1 MKLITLALRD
11 FALPSPPCGSIES
24 YSGSGRAAAEGRE
37 IHLRVQKMRK
47 CDPSYQAEVP
57 VSCLLEREGYC
68 FCIDGRM
75 DGIFRTDP
83 PLIEEIKS
91 GFSIVDLSRRLADN
105 PLGHPYSLQLL
116 SYGYFHWR
124 EQGVLPRL
132 RFHLA
137 SFRSRESL
145 ELELHLDIPRFESWL
160 ESRLKELASEARL
173 AEKRAARRRKVSA
186 SFPFPFATPR
196 SGQIDLM
203 QNIQEGME
211 EGRAMLLQAP
221 TGLGKTVGVLFPLL
235 KEVLSRGQRVVYVTP
250 KNSQHGVAEDAVDRF
265 QQAGAKI
272 RSLTITAKGKICFR
286 DEPLCDPGCCE
297 YARDYYAK
305 LHDNDILAILA
316 RKRRLKA
323 RTFRQLGEQYLVCP
337 FELQLD
343 SAREADLVI
352 CDYNYV
358 FAPRSALGR
367 MSDMAVDQEGKPSL
381 VIDEAHNLPGR
392 AMEYYSPLLS
402 SQHLEQLRHAMGEIR
417 TPFSREALQLLDACL
432 ATLVACGGAGASRP
446 RRIAPPLELFQKQDE
461 RLRALLSRYLDSGV
475 EPGREDPLLRLSFSW
490 SEFTRMLELAADP
503 GRSEFFTTWHPHGAG
518 GTVKITC
525 CDASE
530 MLKECY
536 GDYGQVVAFSATL
549 KPFDYYARL
558 SGLNPETVRTAEF
571 PSPFP
576 PELRK
581 LLLIPQVSTR
591 YSRRE
596 ANYARIAD
604 AVGRIAG
611 VRRGNYLV
619 FLPSFPFLERVLE
632 LFHPPEGFAVLR
644 QERDMGARQVEEIL
658 ERLREQNA
666 PIILFAVQGGSF
678 SEGVDYAGE
687 MVIGA
692 FVVGPPLPNYDF
704 QREQMRAYYQKNYG
718 AGFQYAYTIPAMAR
732 AVQAAGRV
740 IRSETDRGLIVLMDD
755 RFLEPDYAGAMPA
768 DWFGADVRELVS
780 GSILKDVEEFWAG
793 TELGRQ
799 HREMTE
805 EAG

>member
-1 MKLITLALRD
+1 MKQITLALRD
-11 FALPSPPCGSIES
+11 FALPSPPRGSIEAH
-24 YSGSGRAAAEGRE
+24 SGSGRAAAQGRE
-37 IHLRVQKMRK
+37 IHARLQKRRK
-47 CDPSYQAEVP
+47 SDPSYQAEVP
-57 VSCLLEREGYC
+57 VSCLLEREGYG
-68 FCIDGRM
+68 FRIDGRM
-75 DGIFRTDP
+75 DGIFRSDP

-91 GFSIVDLSRRLADN
+91 GVAIAQLSRRLSDT
-105 PLGHPYSLQLL
+105 PLEHPYSLQLL
-116 SYGYFHWR
+116 NYGYFYWR
-124 EQGVLPRL
+124 EQGVIPRL
-132 RFHLA
+132 RLLLV
-137 SFRSRESL
+137 STRGGESR
-145 ELELHLDIPRFESWL
+145 ELELVLDIPCFEQWL
-160 ESRLKELASEARL
+160 ESRLHELVSEARL
-173 AEKRAARRRKVSA
+173 AEKRAARRRKESA

-196 SGQIDLM
+196 SGQIQLM
-203 QNIQEGME
+203 QTIRDGVG

-235 KEVLSRGQRVVYVTP
+235 KEALSRGQRVVYVTP
-250 KNSQHGVAEDAVDRF
+250 KNSQHGVAEDALERF

-272 RSLTITAKGKICFR
+272 RSLTITAKGKICFKE
-286 DEPLCDPGCCE
+286 EPLCDPDYCE

-305 LHDNDILAILA
+305 LHENDILAIMG
-316 RKRRLKA
+316 RKRRLKS
-323 RTFRQLGEQYLVCP
+323 RTFRHMGEQYLVCP

-343 SAREADLVI
+343 AGREADLVI

-367 MSDMAVDQEGKPSL
+367 MADISIDQEGKPSL

-392 AMEYYSPLLS
+392 AMEYYSPSLS
-402 SQHLEQLRHAMGEIR
+402 SPQMEKMRPDMESLAP
-417 TPFSREALQLLDACL
+417 PFSQEAIRILESCLDIL
-432 ATLVACGGAGASRP
+432 ASCGGAGACRSL
-446 RRIAPPLELFQKQDE
+446 RINPPIGLFLEQDE
-461 RLRALLSRYLDSGV
+461 RLRALLSRYLDSGGDM
-475 EPGREDPLLRLSFSW
+475 GRQDPILRLSFSW
-490 SEFTRMLELAADP
+490 SEFTRMLELAADAER
-503 GRSEFFTTWHPHGAG
+503 GEFFTTWHPHASGA
-518 GTVKITC
+518 TLKITC

-558 SGLNPETVRTAEF
+558 SGLDLQSVRTAEF

-596 ANYARIAD
+596 ANYGKIAD

-611 VRRGNYLV
+611 GRLGNYLV

-632 LFHPPEGFAVLR
+632 LFRPPEGFAVLR
-644 QERDMGARQVEEIL
+644 QERDMKARQVEEVL
-658 ERLREQNA
+658 ERLRAQSA
-666 PIILFAVQGGSF
+666 PTILFAVQGGSF

-687 MVIGA
+687 TVIGA

-704 QREQMRAYYQKNYG
+704 QREQIREYYQKRYG
-718 AGFQYAYTIPAMAR
+718 AGFQYAYSIPAMAR

-740 IRSETDRGLIVLMDD
+740 IRSESDRGLIVLMDD
-755 RFLEPDYAGAMPA
+755 RFMEPEYSRAMPA
-768 DWFGADVRELVS
+768 DWFQADVRELVS
-780 GSILKDVEEFWAG
+780 DSILKDVEEFWAG
-793 TELGRQ
+793 TESRRNHQEVTG
-799 HREMTE
+799 

>member
-11 FALPSPPCGSIES
+11 FALPSPPRGSIES
-24 YSGSGRAAAEGRE
+24 YSGSGRAAAQGRE
-37 IHLRVQKMRK
+37 IHARIQKRRK
-47 CDPSYQAEVP
+47 SDPSYQPEVP
-57 VSCLLEREGYC
+57 VSCLLEREGYG
-68 FCIDGRM
+68 FRIDGRM

-91 GFSIVDLSRRLADN
+91 GVAIAQLSRRLSDT
-105 PLGHPYSLQLL
+105 PLEHPYSLQLL

-124 EQGVLPRL
+124 EQGAIPRL
-132 RFHLA
+132 RLILV
-137 SFRSRESL
+137 STRGRESR
-145 ELELHLDIPRFESWL
+145 ELELVLDIPRFEQWL
-160 ESRLKELASEARL
+160 ESRLRELVHEAGL
-173 AEKRAARRRKVSA
+173 AEKRAVRRRKESA

-196 SGQIDLM
+196 SGQVDLM
-203 QNIQEGME
+203 RTIQEGMG
-211 EGRAMLLQAP
+211 EGRAMLLQAA
-221 TGLGKTVGVLFPLL
+221 TGLGKTVGVLFPVL
-235 KEVLSRGQRVVYVTP
+235 KEALSRGQRVVYVTP
-250 KNSQHGVAEDAVDRF
+250 KNSQHAVAEDAVDRF
-265 QQAGAKI
+265 QQAGSKI
-272 RSLTITAKGKICFR
+272 RSLTITAKGKICFK
-286 DEPLCDPGCCE
+286 DEPLCDPGYCE

-305 LHDNDILAILA
+305 LHENDILTILA
-316 RKRRLKA
+316 RKRRLKS
-323 RTFRQLGEQYLVCP
+323 RTFRQLGEQYQVCP

-343 SAREADLVI
+343 ASREADLVI

-367 MSDMAVDQEGKPSL
+367 MTDMPIDQEGKPSL

-392 AMEYYSPLLS
+392 AMEYYSPVLS
-402 SQHLEQLRHAMGEIR
+402 SQHLEKLRHAMGDIHP
-417 TPFSREALQLLDACL
+417 PFSKEAQLLLDDCL
-432 ATLVACGGAGASRP
+432 ATLAFCGGTGGFRP
-446 RRIAPPLELFQKQDE
+446 LRITPPLEPFLEQDE
-461 RLRALLSRYLDSGV
+461 RLRALLNRYLDSGGDM
-475 EPGREDPLLRLSFSW
+475 GRQDPILRLSFSW
-490 SEFTRMLELAADP
+490 SEFTRLLEYAADP
-503 GRSEFFTTWHPHGAG
+503 ERQEFFTTWHPHGSG
-518 GTVKITC
+518 PTVKITC

-536 GDYGQVVAFSATL
+536 AGYGQVVAFSATL

-558 SGLNPETVRTAEF
+558 SGLDSETVKTAEF

-604 AVGRIAG
+604 AVRRITG
-611 VRRGNYLV
+611 GRRGNYLV
-619 FLPSFPFLERVLE
+619 FLPSYPFLERVAD
-632 LFHPPEGFAVLR
+632 LFSPPEGFAVLR
-644 QERDMGARQVEEIL
+644 QERDMRASQVEEVL
-658 ERLREQNA
+658 ERLRAGNC
-666 PIILFAVQGGSF
+666 PTIVFAVQGGSF

-704 QREQMRAYYQKNYG
+704 QREQMREYYQKRYG

-755 RFLEPDYAGAMPA
+755 RFMEPGYSSAMPA
-768 DWFGADVRELVS
+768 DWFESDVRELVS

-793 TELGRQ
+793 TESRRRHQ
-799 HREMTE
+799 EMTGK
-805 EAG
+805 AG